1 MLRFSLPILVLFFL
15 SCFNSLSRSNSFSV
29 ELIHQYSSKS
39 PFFNLT
45 ETKLQRISN
54 AVHNSI
60 NRACH
65 FDKQF
70 SLTANRPISNV
81 TSIFGEYFMSY
92 SVGTPPIK
100 VYGLMDTGSS
110 LVWQQCKPCDDCSNQ
125 ISPILDPSKSSSY
138 KNISCSSMTCKS
150 MKDAITSCSHDQDLC
165 QYYIAYGMFMSK
177 GDIITETLT
186 FDSTSES
193 SIVSFPKTL
202 VGCAHTSV
210 LSDNDTLVGVVG
222 LGRGS
227 SSLIRQLG
235 PLIYD
240 KFSYCLTNFFN
251 EPWQFNTSSK
261 LNFGDDA
268 VVSGENVASTPLVK
282 LEGIGN
288 DSYTV
293 TLEAFSVGNKRIEYE
308 GSNSTKNIIL
318 DTGTTFTLLP
328 KQFHTNLESTV
339 AEVIKQ
345 ERVEDPNKLF
355 TLCYNTTLNQPNFPE
370 IIVHFS
376 GANITLNSHNTFVPM
391 DNGIVCF
398 PFLPSPSPDFV
409 LFGNFVQHNL
419 LVGYDLKK
427 DIVSFKPTD
436 CSKH

>member
-1 MLRFSLPILVLFFL
+1 MLRFSLIILILLFL
-15 SCFNSLSRSNSFSV
+15 SCFNSISHSNGFSV
-29 ELIHQYSSKS
+29 ELIHRYSSKS
-39 PFFNLT
+39 PFFNPT

-60 NRACH
+60 NRAYH
-65 FDKQF
+65 FDKAF

-100 VYGLMDTGSS
+100 IYGLMDTGSS

-125 ISPILDPSKSSSY
+125 ISPIFDPSKSSSY

-150 MKDAITSCSHDQDLC
+150 MKDAITSCSHDQDVC
-165 QYYIAYGMFMSK
+165 QYYIAYGAYMSK

-186 FDSTSES
+186 FDSTSGS
-193 SIVSFPKTL
+193 STVSFPKML
-202 VGCAHTSV
+202 IGCAHTSV
-210 LSDNDTLVGVVG
+210 LPYNDTISGLVG
-222 LGRGS
+222 LGNGPS
-227 SSLIRQLG
+227 SFIRQLG
-235 PLIYD
+235 PLID
-240 KFSYCLTNFFN
+240 EKFSYCLTSFLN

-268 VVSGENVASTPLVK
+268 VVSGEKVVSTPLVK
-282 LEGIGN
+282 LEGLAN
-288 DSYTV
+288 DSYIV

-318 DTGTTFTLLP
+318 DTGTTYTLLP
-328 KQFHTNLESTV
+328 KHFHTNLESAV
-339 AEVIKQ
+339 AEMIKQ
-345 ERVEDPNKLF
+345 ERVDDPNKLF
-355 TLCYNTTLNQPNFPE
+355 TLCYNTTLNQLNFPE

-376 GANITLNSHNTFVPM
+376 GANIKLNSHNTFAPI
-391 DNGIVCF
+391 DNGIMCF
-398 PFLPSPSPDFV
+398 PFLPFEDLV
-409 LFGNFVQHNL
+409 IFGNFAQHNL

-427 DIVSFKPTD
+427 GIVSFKPTD
-436 CSKH
+436 CSKQ